1 MEIMLTIWAP
11 DRSHRHVVVYDV
23 WSREDHLDIPTSSTC
38 DQCGITIEWRAMD
51 ESEDSG
57 VVH

>member
-1 MEIMLTIWAP
+1 MLTIWAP